1 MSGLLTEKAEINK
14 TQPCVNWPYSSLTSG
29 MPEGIEAGILNTCN
43 LVISALKAKMIYWSL
58 HHALLFS
65 TMIQNRGCLVHNSDM
80 QTSSVPSI
88 CSVAKNTEHIMFST
102 LKAMTEDYSTGWAG
116 KKGRKLSVAC
126 ICRAFQLWVASA
138 AWSTWLILN
147 AEVLHLALAVPYCY
161 FLCFSPEYYPKIL

>member
-126 ICRAFQLWVASA
+126 ICRAFQLYALGCKCCLIYLTYLECRSASLSPCCSLLLLPLFFS
-138 AWSTWLILN
+138 WIL
-147 AEVLHLALAVPYCY
+147 P
-161 FLCFSPEYYPKIL
+161 

>member
-29 MPEGIEAGILNTCN
+29 MPEGIEAGILNACN

-126 ICRAFQLWVASA
+126 ICRAFQLYALGCKCCLIYLTYLECRNASLSPCCSLLLLPLFFS
-138 AWSTWLILN
+138 WIL
-147 AEVLHLALAVPYCY
+147 P
-161 FLCFSPEYYPKIL
+161 